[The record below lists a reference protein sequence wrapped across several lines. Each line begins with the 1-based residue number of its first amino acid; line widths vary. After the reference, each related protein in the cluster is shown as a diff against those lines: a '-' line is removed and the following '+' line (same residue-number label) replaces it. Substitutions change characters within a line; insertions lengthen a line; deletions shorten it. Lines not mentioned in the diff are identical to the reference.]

1 MNKSKSKPLTDSSS
15 IQSLLD
21 DLTMREEQ
29 RSIELKKRIDE
40 LAQQMA
46 NQNVQANGINQIE
59 FGDDVTLTIGNSRNE
74 KHMKSNTDFNSFLK
88 FVQVSF
94 VNENNFG
101 FKDDQGRVIYLQ
113 ANQDIKFMLTWYFA
127 LELSSI
133 QIVAIP
139 DDDIKIAKNRKKSK
153 EIPYKDG
160 CAVFRCEV
168 EGPEKP
174 LMFLVVPPNKN
185 LNDGKSYFQSIFGKI
200 NSLMFMDEAEDIITI
215 DSDESWEYCIET
227 GIAMS
232 KTGKYP
238 LLLVQNSN

>member
-1 MNKSKSKPLTDSSS
+1 MNKSESKPLTDSSS

-29 RSIELKKRIDE
+29 RGIELKKRIDE

-46 NQNVQANGINQIE
+46 NQNVQANGITQIE
-59 FGDDVTLTIGNSRNE
+59 IGDDVTLTIGTSRNE

-94 VNENNFG
+94 ANENNFG
-101 FKDDQGRVIYLQ
+101 FKDDQGRIVYLQ
-113 ANQDIKFMLTWYFA
+113 ANQDIRFMLNWYFG
-127 LELSSI
+127 LELSCI
-133 QIVAIP
+133 QIVAIAE
-139 DDDIKIAKNRKKSK
+139 DDIKVAKSRKKSK
-153 EIPYKDG
+153 EFPYKEG
-160 CAVFRCEV
+160 CAVFRCEI

-185 LNDGKSYFQSIFGKI
+185 LNDGKTYLQGIFGKI
-200 NSLMFMDEAEDIITI
+200 SSLMFMDEADDIITI

-227 GIAMS
+227 GIAMP

-238 LLLVQNSN
+238 LLLIQNTN